1 MVRAVLEDKYK
12 KLYKK
17 DELIKFVLDKKEAKD
32 DEVVY
37 LDEKNRVN
45 LSFEEIKKEVIQKI

>member
-17 DELIKFVLDKKEAKD
+17 GYISTSGIDILLGAK
-32 DEVVY
+32 
-37 LDEKNRVN
+37 LN
-45 LSFEEIKKEVIQKI
+45 